1 MVGGYLIMEKATQV
15 SYEARIQSS
24 IHWVGMLSLTA
35 GVIHGI
41 ASTAYWTEWW
51 GFATFFLL
59 VGLAQAAAGLVVFIQ
74 PWRYD
79 STGGVREAD
88 ARYARPFFMAGII
101 FNSGLVLLW
110 LASRLVRLPP
120 GGLDAGMTVGLVTVL
135 GVLASLIEVV
145 IVSYLVRW
153 VRMLDRLNE

>member
-1 MVGGYLIMEKATQV
+1 MEKITWA
-15 SYEARIQSS
+15 SYEARVQSS
-24 IHWVGMLSLTA
+24 IHLVGLLSLTV

-51 GFATFFLL
+51 GFAAFFLL
-59 VGLAQAAAGLVVFIQ
+59 VGLAQVAAGLVIFMQ

-79 STGGVREAD
+79 TTGGIREAD
-88 ARYARPFFMAGII
+88 TRYARPFFMAGIV
-101 FNSGLVLLW
+101 FNGVLVVLW
-110 LASRLVRLPP
+110 LASRLVRLPVA
-120 GGLDAGMTVGLVTVL
+120 GLDVGMTLGLVTFL

-153 VRMLDRLNE
+153 VRMLDRLT